1 MRKRIALSSSLAL
14 VAACI
19 AASAGVGSTASSAGK
34 AATCTATIGDIV
46 PATGVVAVLGSEQ
59 LHFAQLGIADFNR
72 KYKTNITLIVGD
84 DQFQPAQ
91 TTTVAQQFVS
101 NSKIVATVGP
111 STTDGINAAG
121 AILTRA
127 HLASVSPS
135 ATPADQNPTVHKY
148 SAVFSVI
155 APEST
160 EGRVAAKYLA
170 NPLHAKKVF
179 VVDDQASFSI
189 AFTKALKAQLT
200 KDHIPFYS
208 DSVSQAQTDFT
219 SLVSKITPDTDY
231 AFVAFGAP
239 SKGQQLGKQ
248 LQEQGK
254 KTVIF
259 GADGLNSPSEFNIEG
274 SYVMSFAPDIRQIPA
289 DKAIVKEATAKF
301 GHFTVYGGPS
311 YAAAWVIASAI
322 RSVCNSGK
330 PVTRDNVLE
339 AVKNTNLK
347 TSVLGRPISFDK
359 AGGLTGAKRYVFHIV
374 HGKYVLVGS
383 GS

>member
-1 MRKRIALSSSLAL
+1 MTRVVLRLLAL
-14 VAACI
+14 LAILAVAA
-19 AASAGVGSTASSAGK
+19 A
-34 AATCTATIGDIV
+34 AATANGVARLSARVSCTATIGDIA
-46 PATGVVAVLGSEQ
+46 PITGVVGVLGSEQ

-72 KYKTNITLIVGD
+72 KYGTKITLIPGD

-91 TTTVAQQFVS
+91 TATVAQQFVS
-101 NSKIVATVGP
+101 NDKIIATVGP

-127 HLASVSPS
+127 HLGSVSPS
-135 ATPADQNPTVHKY
+135 ATPASQNPTVHKY

-155 APEST
+155 SPEST

-170 NPLHAKKVF
+170 KPLHAKKVF

-189 AFTKALKAQLT
+189 AFVKALKAQL
-200 KDHIPFYS
+200 KKEHIPFYS
-208 DSVSQAQTDFT
+208 DSVSQQQTDFT

-231 AFVAFGAP
+231 VFVAFGAP

-248 LQEQGK
+248 MQEQGK

-259 GADGLNSPSEFNIEG
+259 GADGLNSPSEFNIDG

-289 DKAIVKEATAKF
+289 DKAVVAEATKKF

-311 YAAAWVIASAI
+311 YAAAWVIANAI
-322 RSVCNSGK
+322 YKVCKAGDEL
-330 PVTRDNVLE
+330 TRENVLE
-339 AVKNTNLK
+339 QIKNTNLK
-347 TSVLGRPISFDK
+347 TSILGRPISFDK
-359 AGGLTGAKRYVFHIV
+359 AGGLVNAKRYVFHIKN
-374 HGKYVLVGS
+374 GKYILVGS